1 LEQELQEE
9 VNKIQELDRKEIH
22 PYFQQLLLLEVVMVV
37 EEMLNQEV
45 QEVQVEEEVVFVLK
59 VQVEQEIVHQLVH
72 HKEIMVE
79 MVKQLYQIDQVV
91 VEVEQVV

>member
-22 PYFQQLLLLEVVMVV
+22 QYFQVLHLQEVVMVV
-37 EEMLNQEV
+37 GEMLNQEV
-45 QEVQVEEEVVFVLK
+45 QEDQAEEEVVCVLK
-59 VQVEQEIVHQLVH
+59 LQVEQVIVHQLAH

-79 MVKQLYQIDQVV
+79 MVKQ
-91 VEVEQVV
+91 